1 MFTKLLAHVKARKAM
16 RLVDRAQKLE
26 KDVLNFLEKEP
37 TSITLLVMLPIY
49 ASFTTVMA
57 AVDDML
63 SKEKEKIDALKKE
76 NEEKKEE

>member
-1 MFTKLLAHVKARKAM
+1 MFKNFIIYLKGRKAM
-16 RLVDRAQKLE
+16 RLMDRAMKLR
-26 KDVLNFLEKEP
+26 DDLLNFIKEEP

-57 AVDDML
+57 TVDDML

>member
-1 MFTKLLAHVKARKAM
+1 MFKNFISFLKARKAM
-16 RLVDRAQKLE
+16 RLMDRAMKLR
-26 KDVLNFLEKEP
+26 DDLLNFIKEEP
-37 TSITLLVMLPIY
+37 ASITLLAILPIY

-63 SKEKEKIDALKKE
+63 SKEKEEIDALKKE